1 MEKLLAVQVM
11 NPNKILW
18 KGEAKSISSKNN
30 YGPFDL
36 LPEHANFVTLVK
48 KEPIIIRGTEEEKTF
63 SFDSAVIYIHKNE
76 VLIFA
81 QIESKI

>member
-1 MEKLLAVQVM
+1 M
-11 NPNKILW
+11 NPNRILW
-18 KGEAKSISSKNN
+18 EGTAKSVSSKNN
-30 YGPFDL
+30 FGPFDL

-48 KEPIIIRGTEEEKTF
+48 KEPIIIRSTKEEKTF
-63 SFDSAVIYIHKNE
+63 SFDSAIIYIHKNK